1 MVSDRGPRDTSI
13 DERECLEFE
22 NSKLKSTLEHEQ
34 AKNAKL
40 KVGQTSKYMGT
51 HCRRCLKH
59 LSVKGEAKAPGIIK
73 LIRTKTPYFFFR
85 TT

>member
-1 MVSDRGPRDTSI
+1 MVSDRGSRDTSI

-40 KVGQTSKYMGT
+40 KVGQSTWVHT
-51 HCRRCLKH
+51 
-59 LSVKGEAKAPGIIK
+59 ADDA
-73 LIRTKTPYFFFR
+73 
-85 TT
+85 